1 MSNLMS
7 INQRRQS
14 DATSSFKTASD
25 MAERRKQAEEQMDLQ
40 DKMGKTSNMMTGAG
54 VGAMAG
60 MGSAAMGAKF
70 GMMAGPIGA
79 GAGLAI
85 GYLVS
90 ELF

>member
-7 INQRRQS
+7 INQRRQADS
-14 DATSSFKTASD
+14 VAGFKASSQ
-25 MAERRKQAEEQMDLQ
+25 MAERRKQAEKQMDLQ
-40 DKMGKTSNMMTGAG
+40 DKMGKSSNMMTGAG

-85 GYLVS
+85 GYLIS